1 MSKHYAC
8 FEAIV
13 VFFINIG
20 VFKACVQV
28 FWFFHQMIAL
38 QMIDLSSYWNYNK
51 NVPHHLSKG
60 EFVALQNLCKN
71 KNVKQKSDE
80 DNSDVIVNKDYLDKM
95 TQNDK
100 QTFGKI
106 ILKND
111 VVLSFDFNQEKHVDI
126 IFNED
131 IISNCLPFWPI
142 LSAIIQQVYIK
153 DSFAYAEDI
162 VEQDSEFLWDVDT
175 LFTNIPLE
183 ETIDICANTLFEN
196 SK

>member
-1 MSKHYAC
+1 M
-8 FEAIV
+8 
-13 VFFINIG
+13 
-20 VFKACVQV
+20 
-28 FWFFHQMIAL
+28 
-38 QMIDLSSYWNYNK
+38 
-51 NVPHHLSKG
+51 
-60 EFVALQNLCKN
+60 
-71 KNVKQKSDE
+71 
-80 DNSDVIVNKDYLDKM
+80 
-95 TQNDK
+95 
-100 QTFGKI
+100 
-106 ILKND
+106 
-111 VVLSFDFNQEKHVDI
+111 SFDFNQEKHVDI